1 MSYTRLHY
9 TDADSHKHRTQI
21 CTRFGI
27 GPRLVLGQLGQIKQS
42 SNTEFQKLQQKQA
55 RVLLGVVSFEGVVDG
70 ARGGMQNYEALPS
83 VEFLV
88 QEMHMAVQPRAE
100 FFECVQS
107 LQARETTVS
116 GYRTPD
122 TPPKVHSPSQNVQK
136 ARAYRPTGPCSYS
149 FIIMIMSTI
158 SGPSQQ
164 QANWQTACPGP
175 HAMPCLQAMGER
187 ESMRVGIPFGERL
200 VRHHVRLMRGFIVVN
215 CCYRVRLG

>member
-1 MSYTRLHY
+1 MVLVAACKTMRHCHRSSFSFKKCIWRF
-9 TDADSHKHRTQI
+9 SHEQN
-21 CTRFGI
+21 
-27 GPRLVLGQLGQIKQS
+27 S
-42 SNTEFQKLQQKQA
+42 SNASKACRQGKQ
-55 RVLLGVVSFEGVVDG
+55 
-70 ARGGMQNYEALPS
+70 
-83 VEFLV
+83 
-88 QEMHMAVQPRAE
+88 
-100 FFECVQS
+100 QS
-107 LQARETTVS
+107 LDT
-116 GYRTPD
+116 GYRIP
-122 TPPKVHSPSQNVQK
+122 PPKVHSPSQNVQK